1 MFLIRITNEPSDD
14 VPDTD
19 DPDFD
24 NLATSE
30 TSGNS
35 DSETIKLEKNDTN
48 ELQEDKQNIPNES
61 LDNVPDTQASS
72 ESQSENGESNSEAAN
87 PTSKETP
94 SDSQIEKKS
103 TDETKENK
111 DKEKNTPLKVLGTAI
126 SMSLT
131 FCSAVN
137 PENVNATTQEKAELL
152 GRYEMSE
159 NEKRKSIETYQ
170 VDQQESGDLP
180 PDLVDSLNEQMN
192 KLGISVT
199 FPDTSVSEC
208 SKISRDM
215 EENASDKEA
224 FSNPAIEQVVRDAYF
239 KTTPFREFEADHG
252 IVNEEDSEVTTEMKN
267 IISEIAENYGEKLAS
282 TAPLSTEYL
291 NEQKMKFIESASTI
305 IDSGN
310 NFKIREVHQGDVFVR
325 ICADSDRGISPFFT
339 TPGEIANCSFESDD
353 RVLHINETQFREQ
366 FSLPKDSRLEQCQIF
381 KAKEDFKAFVSE
393 IAPSTELWGIF
404 KHSGGAGQTIILD
417 REKLSHVNSV
427 AVITHSEE
435 EFSRIE
441 AENNHPKG

>member
-1 MFLIRITNEPSDD
+1 M
-14 VPDTD
+14 
-19 DPDFD
+19 
-24 NLATSE
+24 ATSE
-30 TSGNS
+30 TSGDS

-48 ELQEDKQNIPNES
+48 ELQEDKQDIPNES
-61 LDNVPDTQASS
+61 LDNVPDTQATS

-87 PTSKETP
+87 PTLKETP

-111 DKEKNTPLKVLGTAI
+111 DKEKTTPLKALGTAI
-126 SMSLT
+126 AMGAA

-137 PENVNATTQEKAELL
+137 PENVTNATMKEKAELL
-152 GRYEMSE
+152 GRYEMLE
-159 NEKRKSIETYQ
+159 NEKRKRTEIDQ
-170 VDQQESGDLP
+170 ADQQESGDLP
-180 PDLVDSLNEQMN
+180 PNLVDSLNEQMN

-208 SKISRDM
+208 SEISRDM

-252 IVNEEDSEVTTEMKN
+252 IVNQEDSEVTTEMKN
-267 IISEIAENYGEKLAS
+267 IISENAENYGEKLAS

-291 NEQKMKFIESASTI
+291 NEQKMKFKESASTT
-305 IDSGN
+305 IDSGD

-353 RVLHINETQFREQ
+353 GVLHINETQFREQ
-366 FSLPKDSRLEQCQIF
+366 FALPKDSRLEQCQIF
-381 KAKEDFKAFVSE
+381 EAKEDFKAPVSE
-393 IAPSTELWGIF
+393 IVPSTELWGTV
-404 KHSGGAGQTIILD
+404 KHSGGAEQTIILD